1 MMSAW
6 LPPHATA
13 DVLSTAAA
21 ISGVDMVNAYRAG
34 AATVQL
40 SEIDGPTRDLRLDAC
55 RGLALWFMFVDHIP
69 HNVVSWLTL
78 RNYGF
83 SDATEV
89 FVFVSGYT
97 CMVAYGDVLRRQGWL
112 AAMVHAV
119 RRGCQI
125 YIAFLILLVA
135 YLVLVEALGGGAYL
149 DATNTAVF
157 FEHPATAIVRASMMQ
172 YTPVNT
178 DVLPIFVLF
187 HLTFPVLL
195 WSFARN
201 TGVALTLSALLY
213 LSVQIFGFNLPAW
226 PRGEWFF
233 NPLAWQMLFVFGMWA
248 AKPDS
253 VKLWTWARSRAA
265 LIFSILYLVFGLVVA
280 LSWQIKALDGLLPGV
295 LSKLIYPIDK
305 TNLDPLRF
313 LHFLSLAVV
322 AIHLAPRNRRAWSSP
337 WGTGIVRCGENS
349 LAIFCLSVLLS
360 LMASAA
366 LDATGSAIPMQI
378 TVSLSGIAIMI
389 TAATLLTF
397 ASRLGGHGS
406 RLF

>member
-1 MMSAW
+1 MSAW

-13 DVLSTAAA
+13 DAPSPAAA
-21 ISGVDMVNAYRAG
+21 IAGVDMMNVYPAG
-34 AATVQL
+34 AARVQP
-40 SEIDGPTRDLRLDAC
+40 SEIDGPTRDLRLDAY

-69 HNVVSWLTL
+69 HNIVSWLTL

-97 CMVAYGDVLRRQGWL
+97 CMVAYGDVLRRRGWL

-125 YIAFLILLVA
+125 YIAFLVLLVA

-157 FEHPATAIVRASMMQ
+157 FEHPATAIVRAGMMQ

-187 HLTFPVLL
+187 HLTFPILL
-195 WSFARN
+195 WLFARN
-201 TGVALTLSALLY
+201 TGIALTLSALLY

-233 NPLAWQMLFVFGMWA
+233 NPLAWQMLFVFGIWA
-248 AKPDS
+248 ARTDS

-265 LIFSILYLVFGLVVA
+265 LDSFNFV
-280 LSWQIKALDGLLPGV
+280 
-295 LSKLIYPIDK
+295 
-305 TNLDPLRF
+305 
-313 LHFLSLAVV
+313 
-322 AIHLAPRNRRAWSSP
+322 
-337 WGTGIVRCGENS
+337 
-349 LAIFCLSVLLS
+349 
-360 LMASAA
+360 
-366 LDATGSAIPMQI
+366 SAIQPDRRI
-378 TVSLSGIAIMI
+378 ELANKR
-389 TAATLLTF
+389 A
-397 ASRLGGHGS
+397 
-406 RLF
+406 